1 MNGIL
6 VFFIVILALAT
17 LVVLGRGIFLMA
29 SGTDTTG
36 VRQNK
41 LMTLRVALQA
51 GAVLCIVLF
60 LLATRR

>member
-6 VFFIVILALAT
+6 VFFIVMLVLGTLA
-17 LVVLGRGIFLMA
+17 VLGRGVFLMA
-29 SGTDTTG
+29 SGRDVTG
-36 VRQNK
+36 ERQNK
-41 LMTLRVALQA
+41 LMALRVALQA